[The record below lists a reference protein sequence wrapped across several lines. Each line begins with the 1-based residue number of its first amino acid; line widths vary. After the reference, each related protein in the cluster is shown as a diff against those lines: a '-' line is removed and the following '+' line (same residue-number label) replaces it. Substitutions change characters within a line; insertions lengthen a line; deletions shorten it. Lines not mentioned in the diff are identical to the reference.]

1 MAFCCSCTFL
11 PHRISS
17 PSILGLAASRHA
29 PFRDLGF
36 VPNAQK
42 NWSHFPLAILVYK
55 STVDYMSEQFLHR
68 RSWFSSVFL
77 GLLSKEHALPILAF
91 LLLSTSGPLV
101 GHYLVVR

>member
-1 MAFCCSCTFL
+1 MPFCCSCTFL

-55 STVDYMSEQFLHR
+55 STVD
-68 RSWFSSVFL
+68 
-77 GLLSKEHALPILAF
+77 LS
-91 LLLSTSGPLV
+91 LSRVPSLVYTSGAPKTLF
-101 GHYLVVR
+101 